1 MPAERVEAVNTPDR
15 PGGRALTADEHGLE
29 PDDINRLHIAARR
42 AARRLRLSKDAVLKR
57 TEEGD
62 GLSTQQVVGILTV
75 PGITVEILP
84 KVDGEDG
91 AVRAALVQMLAV
103 ARGIRRAHG
112 DLAAMD
118 TQRHDLLELLIRLF
132 ADRLL
137 AAIRRG
143 LPRRYVPHEEDLGFL
158 RGTLDVKRQFTSL
171 VTRPDLVA
179 CRFDEMSEDTPLN
192 RVFKAAVTLLA
203 NLTSTWDNHRRLAE
217 LLARLDNVATSA
229 SPLREPVA
237 LDRTN
242 RAFHDIHP
250 LAELFLRGDWQQTAT
265 GRASGFSLLFPMN
278 TLFEEFV
285 GRSLQKALGADRVRL
300 QHHKS
305 ALSTP
310 GYLLRPDMVV
320 DVHDQPVVVL
330 DTKWKRLD
338 NGPIRDDVTQMLL
351 YGQAYGAERVI
362 LIYPWHEGVGEQG
375 IHRRWTVTGPG
386 YDFETATVNV
396 GHPAH
401 VPQSLRALFE

>member
-1 MPAERVEAVNTPDR
+1 MRHSTLLTVREW
-15 PGGRALTADEHGLE
+15 RALTTDEHGLE
-29 PDDINRLHIAARR
+29 PEDISRLHVAAKR
-42 AARRLRLSKDAVLKR
+42 AARRLALREDAVLKR
-57 TEEGD
+57 TEKGN
-62 GLSTQQVVGILTV
+62 GLTAQQVVGILTV

-103 ARGIRRAHG
+103 ARGIRPAPG

-143 LPRRYVPHEEDLGFL
+143 LPQRYIPHEEDRGFL

-203 NLTSTWDNHRRLAE
+203 KLTSTWDNHRRLTE
-217 LLARLDNVATSA
+217 LLSRLDNVATSA

-265 GRASGFSLLFPMN
+265 GRASGFSLLFSMN
-278 TLFEEFV
+278 DLFEEFV

-300 QHHKS
+300 QHQKS
-305 ALSTP
+305 ALNP
-310 GYLLRPDMVV
+310 PRHLLRPDMVV
-320 DVHDQPVVVL
+320 DVDDHPVVVL
-330 DTKWKRLD
+330 DTKWKRLVD
-338 NGPIRDDVTQMLL
+338 APIPEDVNQMLV

-362 LIYPWHEGVGEQG
+362 LIYPWHEGVGKQG

-396 GHPAH
+396 GHPAQ
-401 VPQSLRALFE
+401 VPQSLLGLFE